1 MGSTH
6 VNVSSTPPSASVLQS
21 EIDGGPLY
29 QRHPP
34 DRSCF
39 VLSSRR
45 KHLQKPT
52 IHQADVTVTNNQ
64 SRAAMHVASFRGT
77 VTDNY

>member
-6 VNVSSTPPSASVLQS
+6 VNVSDKRATSSTPPSASVLQS

-34 DRSCF
+34 DNFFSLF
-39 VLSSRR
+39 KKETPSE
-45 KHLQKPT
+45 
-52 IHQADVTVTNNQ
+52 TNPP
-64 SRAAMHVASFRGT
+64 SRGT